1 MKAKLISLFA
11 IIFAFVWVAS
21 LTLIKTFLPLVT
33 GKNIELE
40 FFEIIISGIFFVVVF
55 LPIYLSIWLDKKNA
69 ESARSNNFLTE
80 MYNKLLEIAK
90 ESKQMHFF
98 TAGTP
103 NENKDENDLDDKES
117 QLRAI
122 LGL

>member
-117 QLRAI
+117 LLRAI